1 MKFFKLPMKPESKSI
16 TNRNHV
22 KVPEPVLS
30 IDELL
35 KMVAVSDERA
45 VELFV
50 LADRLRRRFKGS
62 GVFTCG
68 ILNAKSGRCSEN
80 CAFCAQ
86 SVHHQTKIDLYPL
99 LTKNQIV
106 QKAKESAHN
115 GALRFSIVTSG
126 FQPTR
131 AELDTIFEA
140 VATISSQTDLEV
152 CASLGTL
159 TEEAAQSLYQSGVSN
174 YHHNLETARS
184 HFDQICT
191 THSYDDDMDTL
202 IIAKKAGMRVCSGG
216 IMGLGESWS
225 QRIEMASTLRE
236 LDVDSI
242 PVNFLNPI
250 SGTPL
255 EQRPLLSPMTALKC
269 IALFR
274 VVNPQKDIVVCG
286 GREVTLKDFQSWV
299 FLAGASGLMVGNYLT
314 TCGRSIATDMEMISQ
329 QGLRNR
335 LPGRL

>member
-1 MKFFKLPMKPESKSI
+1 MKPDIESI
-16 TNRNHV
+16 TNIIRV
-22 KVPEPVLS
+22 KVPEP
-30 IDELL
+30 IPTIKELFE
-35 KMVAVSDERA
+35 MVTVSDQGA
-45 VELFV
+45 MELFV
-50 LADRLRRRFKGS
+50 RANKLRRRYKGS

-80 CAFCAQ
+80 CVFCAQ
-86 SVHHQTKIDLYPL
+86 SAHYETKIDVYPL
-99 LTKNQIV
+99 MTKKQIV
-106 QKAKESAHN
+106 KKAKELAHS

-131 AELDTIFEA
+131 AELNTIFEA
-140 VATISSQTDLEV
+140 VAAISSKTDLEV
-152 CASLGTL
+152 CASLGIL

-184 HFDQICT
+184 HFNQICT
-191 THSYDDDMDTL
+191 THSYDDDINTL
-202 IIAKKAGMRVCSGG
+202 IIAKKAGLRVCSGG

-225 QRIEMASTLRE
+225 QRIEMAFTLKE

-242 PVNFLNPI
+242 PINFLNPI
-250 SGTPL
+250 AGTPL
-255 EQRPLLSPMTALKC
+255 EQRSLISPMTALKC

-274 VVNPQKDIVVCG
+274 IANPKKDIVVCG

-314 TCGRSIATDMEMISQ
+314 TCGRSIETDMEMITQ
-329 QGLRNR
+329 QGLKNR
-335 LPGRL
+335 LPEVL